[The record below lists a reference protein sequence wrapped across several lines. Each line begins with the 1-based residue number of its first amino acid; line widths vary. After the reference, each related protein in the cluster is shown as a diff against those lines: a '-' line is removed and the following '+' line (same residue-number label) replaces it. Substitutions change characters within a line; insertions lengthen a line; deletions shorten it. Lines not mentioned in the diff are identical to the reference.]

1 MNQLQK
7 RQRELLEQFARVC
20 DQLGL
25 TWYLVRG
32 SALGAVKY
40 GGFVPWDDDVDV
52 ALPRRDYDLFVERAQ
67 SLLPFPLFVQTYH
80 SDPAFPKL
88 FCKLRDPET
97 ACVEAPYRRL
107 PMRHGVF
114 LDVFPL
120 DGYPE
125 DGRERAR
132 FDRAL
137 RWYLRK
143 TSCALELPRRG
154 RSAALCALLRLLGC
168 HRRTGRTLCRLEEL
182 LRRYPTEDSAL
193 WFSCGNFRGRP
204 IPEGREVYGKG
215 VEMTFEGLPVRVP
228 EQYDG
233 YLRTRY
239 GDYLADPP
247 MEEQVG
253 HHDYVNLDPDT
264 PYMKYRGESQ

>member
-7 RQRELLEQFARVC
+7 RQRDLLEQFARAC
-20 DQLGL
+20 DRLGL

-40 GGFVPWDDDVDV
+40 GGFIPWDDDVDV
-52 ALPRRDYDLFVERAQ
+52 ALPRRDYDVFVEQAQ
-67 SLLPFPLFVQTYH
+67 SLLPPHLFVQTYH

-88 FCKLRDPET
+88 SCKLRDSET
-97 ACVEAPYRRL
+97 TCVEAPYRKL
-107 PMRHGVF
+107 PIHHGVF

-125 DGRERAR
+125 DSREQVR
-132 FDRAL
+132 FERAL
-137 RWYLRK
+137 RWYLRQ
-143 TSCALELPRRG
+143 TSCALELPRRR

-168 HRRTGRTLCRLEEL
+168 HKRTHRILPRLENV
-182 LRRYPTEDSAL
+182 LRGDPPEGSAL

-204 IPEGREVYGKG
+204 IPERREVYGNG
-215 VEMTFEGLPVRVP
+215 AEMTFEGLPVRVP
-228 EQYDG
+228 EQYDR

-253 HHDYVNLDPDT
+253 HHDYVTLDLDT
-264 PYMKYRGESQ
+264 PCAEYRGESQ